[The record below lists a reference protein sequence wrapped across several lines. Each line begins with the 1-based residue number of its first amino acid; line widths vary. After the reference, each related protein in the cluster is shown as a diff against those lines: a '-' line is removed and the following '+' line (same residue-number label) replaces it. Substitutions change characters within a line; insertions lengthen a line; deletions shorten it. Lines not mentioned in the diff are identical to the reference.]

1 MRHYCKNCSNAS
13 VWKENDDG
21 SRAYT
26 CGICHAWITAISP
39 TGIMDH
45 CTGWFWKG
53 WRKLTC
59 IGAITVFTLC
69 IGAMSLIIAS
79 NIMEMI

>member
-1 MRHYCKNCSNAS
+1 MTPGGDATTCNNLCY
-13 VWKENDDG
+13 WKD
-21 SRAYT
+21 
-26 CGICHAWITAISP
+26 
-39 TGIMDH
+39 
-45 CTGWFWKG
+45 